1 MIVVIADDL
10 TGAAEVAGAAYD
22 AGYRA
27 EVQLE
32 FDPCSSAQVIVV
44 DADTR
49 WRQPAEAAERLKH
62 VMLTIG
68 PPLPTLLF
76 KKVDSVLRG
85 PVLAE
90 LNAMLA
96 VSGRRRAIL
105 IPANPTRQRI
115 IRHGQIWV
123 AQQPLAQS
131 ILGHDPE
138 YPRTSSFIPDVLG
151 CSTAEVTLLPN
162 PRSLD
167 RDTGVLVPDVS
178 TTADLQAWTRSIDQD
193 TLAVGGVEFF
203 QAWLRCL
210 GPGPD
215 ADLDAE
221 TIMAAMPQTRLERD
235 AFGPSPTATRNANLP
250 GSRAPRE
257 TAMSNKNRLQER
269 DAATS
274 PQSGSNPEPAASSI
288 RKANSDNSGLSN
300 EGQAPSITQAGA
312 CESRDAIPSVARTLF
327 VCGSAA
333 AWCLRREQAK
343 SAHLPVVTAP
353 EELFNPARPIPFE
366 PWLATIAS
374 QWQTTQRLMIAIG
387 DAPSSAPIAPRTLV
401 TRFARLVVAVLQR
414 FHVECLCLEGGATA
428 AAVLQHE
435 AANRFRVTH
444 TFGPGIVELTV
455 PGRAGPRRIVKPG
468 SYPWPDAVWH
478 PDDYTTR

>member
-44 DADTR
+44 DTDTR
-49 WRQPAEAAERLKH
+49 WRQPVEAAERLKH
-62 VMLTIG
+62 VLLTIG
-68 PPLPTLLF
+68 TPLPTRLF

-85 PVLAE
+85 PVWAE

-96 VSGRRRAIL
+96 VSGRRRAFL

-123 AQQPLAQS
+123 ANQPLAQS
-131 ILGHDPE
+131 VLGQDPE

-151 CSTAEVTLLPN
+151 CSAAELTLLPN
-162 PRSLD
+162 PRLLD
-167 RDTGVLVPDVS
+167 RETGVLVPDVS

-210 GPGPD
+210 EPGPH
-215 ADLDAE
+215 AGPDAE
-221 TIMAAMPQTRLERD
+221 TIMGAVPQSCVKRN
-235 AFGPSPTATRNANLP
+235 AVGPSPISTENASVP
-250 GSRAPRE
+250 ASPVPRE
-257 TAMSNKNRLQER
+257 TASSNANRSPVR
-269 DAATS
+269 HAATS
-274 PQSGSNPEPAASSI
+274 PPSGSNSEPTADSAG
-288 RKANSDNSGLSN
+288 KAKPDNSGLFN
-300 EGQAPSITQAGA
+300 EARDPLITQAGA
-312 CESRDAIPSVARTLF
+312 CESRDAIPSIARTLF

-343 SAHLPVVTAP
+343 SSHLPVVTVP
-353 EELFNPARPIPFE
+353 EELFDPALPIPFE
-366 PWLATIAS
+366 PWLAKIAF
-374 QWQTTQRLMIAIG
+374 QWQTTPRLMIAIG

-401 TRFARLVVAVLQR
+401 TRFARLVVAILQR

-435 AANRFRVTH
+435 AASRFCVTH
-444 TFGPGIVELTV
+444 TYGPGIVELTV
-455 PGRAGPRRIVKPG
+455 PGRADPRRIVKPG
-468 SYPWPDAVWH
+468 SYPWPDAVWQPDHH
-478 PDDYTTR
+478 PTR